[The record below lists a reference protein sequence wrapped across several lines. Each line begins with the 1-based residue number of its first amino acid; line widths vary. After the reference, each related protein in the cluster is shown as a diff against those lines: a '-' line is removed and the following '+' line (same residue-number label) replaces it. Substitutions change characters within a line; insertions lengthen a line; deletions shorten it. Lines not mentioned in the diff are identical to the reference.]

1 MFTNPSRPVR
11 RCWEPER
18 LAHLLELMEASQGMD
33 HGQMY
38 TNYQYFLDAAI
49 PACERYRVRLAV
61 PCNELCLGS
70 FSSRRGNDTV
80 VSSRPSDRI
89 YFSHVRNIPFTD
101 GQGSFYWVDH
111 RAFEGKVDTVGIIEA
126 YAEADYQDYIRPD
139 HGRHLWSE
147 NTEAARPRL
156 GHGIL

>member
-1 MFTNPSRPVR
+1 
-11 RCWEPER
+11 
-18 LAHLLELMEASQGMD
+18 MD
-33 HGQMY
+33 HEQIY
-38 TNYQYFLDAAI
+38 TNYQYFLDAVI
-49 PACERYRVRLAV
+49 PTCERYGVRLAV
-61 PCNELCLGS
+61 PCLRPMRLPPVVCSKEGIQRVQDLNPSPCNELCLGS

-80 VSSRPSDRI
+80 VSSRPPDRI